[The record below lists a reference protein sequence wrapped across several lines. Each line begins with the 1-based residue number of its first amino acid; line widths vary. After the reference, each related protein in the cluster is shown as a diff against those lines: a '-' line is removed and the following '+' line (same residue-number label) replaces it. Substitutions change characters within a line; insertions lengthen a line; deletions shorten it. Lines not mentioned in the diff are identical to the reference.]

1 MRQLPGA
8 VLFACTS
15 NSIRSPMAE
24 AYMKHLHG
32 HRVYVDS
39 VGVRSIEVDGFAIA
53 AMDEIGIDLTRHR
66 GKTFEELEDGAFDE
80 IVTLSPEAHHHAME
94 LTRTMASTVV
104 FWPTMDPTAVEGTRE
119 ERLAAYREVRDSI
132 IARIEERYP
141 PEMKPV

>member
-94 LTRTMASTVV
+94 MTRTVAATVV
-104 FWPTMDPTAVEGTRE
+104 FWPTLDPTAVHGTRE

>member
-15 NSIRSPMAE
+15 NAIRSPMAE

-32 HRVYVDS
+32 HRVFVDS
-39 VGVRSIEVDGFAIA
+39 VGVRAIEVDGFAIA
-53 AMDEIGIDLTRHR
+53 AMEEIGIDLTRHR
-66 GKTFEELEDGAFDE
+66 GKTFDELEDGAFDE

-94 LTRTMASTVV
+94 MTRTMAAKVV
-104 FWPTMDPTAVEGTRE
+104 FWPTMDPTAVHGTRE

-132 IARIEERYP
+132 MARIEERYP

>member
-104 FWPTMDPTAVEGTRE
+104 FWPTMDPTAVEGARE